1 MEKKMSKSKTEYV
14 TIPLEEYKELLLKEA
29 QPLDSD
35 NVNFE
40 RVLNYIE
47 ERLVYSKEDK
57 WNNSYL
63 GNNLKYRDDDENLV
77 KEIITMLKYT
87 NFDRYMKIWNNVQ
100 TKHRKEEELKMK
112 MEQMNKAKEIRKENK
127 DND

>member
-1 MEKKMSKSKTEYV
+1 MSKSKTEYV

-29 QPLDSD
+29 QAPDSD
-35 NVNFE
+35 SVNFE

-100 TKHRKEEELKMK
+100 TKHRKEEELKM
-112 MEQMNKAKEIRKENK
+112 EQMNKAKEIRKENEE
-127 DND
+127 ND

>member
-1 MEKKMSKSKTEYV
+1 MSKSKTEYV
-14 TIPLEEYKELLLKEA
+14 TIPLEEYKELLLKET

-77 KEIITMLKYT
+77 
-87 NFDRYMKIWNNVQ
+87 
-100 TKHRKEEELKMK
+100 
-112 MEQMNKAKEIRKENK
+112 
-127 DND
+127 

>member
-1 MEKKMSKSKTEYV
+1 MANKTEYV
-14 TIPLEEYKELLLKEA
+14 TIPLQEYKELLLKETQA
-29 QPLDSD
+29 LDSD

-57 WNNSYL
+57 WNSSYL
-63 GNNLKYRDDDENLV
+63 GNNLKYKDDDENLV

-112 MEQMNKAKEIRKENK
+112 MEQMNNAKEIRQENKKEKENE
-127 DND
+127 

>member
-1 MEKKMSKSKTEYV
+1 MSKSKTEYV
-14 TIPLEEYKELLLKEA
+14 TIPLEEYKELLLKETQA
-29 QPLDSD
+29 LDSD
-35 NVNFE
+35 SVNFE

-47 ERLVYSKEDK
+47 ERLVYSKGNSWDS
-57 WNNSYL
+57 SYL
-63 GNNLKYRDDDENLV
+63 GNNLKYNKGDDENLV

>member
-1 MEKKMSKSKTEYV
+1 MANKTEYV
-14 TIPLEEYKELLLKEA
+14 TIPLQEYKELLLKET
-29 QPLDSD
+29 QTPDSD

-47 ERLVYSKEDK
+47 ERLVYSKEDR
-57 WNNSYL
+57 WDSSYL
-63 GNNLKYRDDDENLV
+63 GNNLKYKDDNTNLV
-77 KEIITMLKYT
+77 KEVITMLKYT

-112 MEQMNKAKEIRKENK
+112 MEQMNKAKEIRQENK
-127 DND
+127 KDKEE